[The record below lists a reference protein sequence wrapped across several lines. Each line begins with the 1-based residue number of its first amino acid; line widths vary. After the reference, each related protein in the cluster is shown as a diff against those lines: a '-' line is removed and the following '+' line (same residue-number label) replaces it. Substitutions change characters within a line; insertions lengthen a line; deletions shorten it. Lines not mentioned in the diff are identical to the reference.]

1 MPHTLRTVVLGTAA
15 IVLTAGPAAADWRE
29 QFPELEMGII
39 TSENEA
45 DRLARYEPIVA
56 YFEEALGVP
65 VTIRNATDY
74 AGVIEALNAE
84 TIQIAR
90 LGPAS
95 YAQAWIVMNGSV
107 TPLVGEV
114 ALDGTFGYHSVIVV
128 PTDSPFQ
135 SIEDLEGQ
143 SLAFADPN
151 STSGFQAPS
160 YFLREEGIIAD
171 EYFSETGF
179 SGSHENSVMAIL
191 DGTYDA
197 AATWWRDEERS
208 NFRRMAE
215 KDMIPEGAVRVIW
228 QSPKLPASPWAV
240 HADLPED
247 LQSDVRQ
254 ALLNMRTADPVAFE
268 SLTDGQA
275 GGLIEVDHE
284 AYEPIVRMIQFNQRE
299 RRSG

>member
-1 MPHTLRTVVLGTAA
+1 MSHTLRTVVLGTAA
-15 IVLTAGPAAADWRE
+15 IVLIAGPAAADWRE

-240 HADLPED
+240 HSDLPED

>member
-1 MPHTLRTVVLGTAA
+1 MTHTLRTLALGTAA
-15 IVLTAGPAAADWRE
+15 AVLIAAPAAADWRE
-29 QFPELEMGII
+29 QYPELEMGVI
-39 TSENEA
+39 TGENEA
-45 DRLARYEPIVA
+45 DRMARYAPVVE

-74 AGVIEALNAE
+74 AGVIEALNSE

-95 YAQAWIVMNGSV
+95 YAQAWIVMDGAI

-114 ALDGTFGYHSVIVV
+114 APDGTFGYHSVIVV

-135 SIEDLEGQ
+135 SIEDLEGH

-160 YFLREEGIIAD
+160 YFLREDGIVAS

-197 AATWWRDEERS
+197 AATWWRDEQRS
-208 NFRRMAE
+208 NFARMAE

-228 QSPKLPASPWAV
+228 QSPRLPASPWTV
-240 HADLPED
+240 HGDLPQD
-247 LQSDVRQ
+247 LQADVRQ
-254 ALLNMRTADPVAFE
+254 ALLDMQTADPNAWE
-268 SLTDGQA
+268 NLTDGQV
-275 GGLIEVDHE
+275 GGYIEVDHE
-284 AYEPIVRMIQFNQRE
+284 VYEPIVRMIQFNQRE
-299 RRSG
+299 RREG

>member
-90 LGPAS
+90 FGPAS